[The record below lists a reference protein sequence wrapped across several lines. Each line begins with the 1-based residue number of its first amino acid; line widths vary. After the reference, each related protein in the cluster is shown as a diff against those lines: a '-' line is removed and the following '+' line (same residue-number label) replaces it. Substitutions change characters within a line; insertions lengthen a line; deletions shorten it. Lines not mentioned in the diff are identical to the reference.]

1 MILNGSLL
9 VMISKNDV
17 NVGDSLAY
25 SRLYYG
31 QLNEGIKRESAPLCV
46 HDDKNSVTNFIPL
59 YFSIPS
65 SLSSSRNSLFFSVFL
80 LQVVV

>member
-31 QLNEGIKRESAPLCV
+31 QLNEGIKRESAPLC
-46 HDDKNSVTNFIPL
+46 IMMR
-59 YFSIPS
+59 I
-65 SLSSSRNSLFFSVFL
+65 
-80 LQVVV
+80 Q